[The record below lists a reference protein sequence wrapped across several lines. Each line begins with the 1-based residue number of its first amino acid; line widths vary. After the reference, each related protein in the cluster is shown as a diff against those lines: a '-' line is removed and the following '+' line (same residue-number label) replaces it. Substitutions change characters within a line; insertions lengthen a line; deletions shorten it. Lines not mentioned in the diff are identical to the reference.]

1 VVEAGEALKKRILSV
16 LRSKN
21 AGASFDEI
29 RSLVDY
35 VDVRR
40 LRLVL
45 AELVREGVVERVAD
59 YERRRMVF
67 RAVVEAAR
75 SSR

>member
-1 VVEAGEALKKRILSV
+1 MVEAGEALKKRILSV